1 MAKDLRG
8 RKLPKGI
15 RQRGKTFEGRV
26 TTNGKTHS
34 VRGKTVTETEQK
46 LTELRYK
53 LSRGIFAE
61 NTRATFDEWFHIW
74 LDEYRKL
81 RIKIGTYETYR
92 QFYKSL
98 IFQNLGSIPLCS
110 IRSTDIQILINH
122 LAEKGYAYSTIK
134 IVFSLINSS
143 LRQAMYNGMLERNPA
158 ASVQLPRRKLPE
170 QRRALTKE
178 QQKIFSEFSKESKL
192 YEFFA
197 VLLRTGLRNGEL
209 RGLKFS
215 DIDLD
220 KNVLHV
226 RRTIKYLDG
235 RGYFE
240 DTPKTNSSLRDIP
253 LTPDI
258 IRLLYSKKD
267 ISSPADHIFKGK
279 NSSPLGRDL
288 VQTEL
293 NSIIK
298 NINSH
303 GYEFEH
309 ITPHVFR
316 HTFATRAIE
325 AGMSP
330 QVLKTI
336 LGHSSLA
343 MTMDLYSHV
352 MPETRASEMEK
363 ISGAF

>member
-61 NTRATFDEWFHIW
+61 NSRATFDEWFHIW

-178 QQKIFSEFSKESKL
+178 QQKNLF
-192 YEFFA
+192 
-197 VLLRTGLRNGEL
+197 G
-209 RGLKFS
+209 
-215 DIDLD
+215 
-220 KNVLHV
+220 
-226 RRTIKYLDG
+226 
-235 RGYFE
+235 
-240 DTPKTNSSLRDIP
+240 
-253 LTPDI
+253 
-258 IRLLYSKKD
+258 
-267 ISSPADHIFKGK
+267 IFKRK
-279 NSSPLGRDL
+279 QAL
-288 VQTEL
+288 
-293 NSIIK
+293 
-298 NINSH
+298 
-303 GYEFEH
+303 
-309 ITPHVFR
+309 
-316 HTFATRAIE
+316 
-325 AGMSP
+325 
-330 QVLKTI
+330 
-336 LGHSSLA
+336 
-343 MTMDLYSHV
+343 
-352 MPETRASEMEK
+352 
-363 ISGAF
+363 